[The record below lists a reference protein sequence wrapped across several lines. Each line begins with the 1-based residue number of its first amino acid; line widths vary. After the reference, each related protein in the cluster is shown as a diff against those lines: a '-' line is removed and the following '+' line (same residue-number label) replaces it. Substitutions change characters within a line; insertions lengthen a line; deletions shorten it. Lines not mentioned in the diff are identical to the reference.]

1 MDFTDW
7 QQKLWRDGSS
17 QKGAKENNG
26 LTIGILPFSTAEGI
40 SGFVDIPFLPV
51 CRKPEIPLTS

>member
-40 SGFVDIPFLPV
+40 SGFVDIPFLPA
-51 CRKPEIPLTS
+51 C